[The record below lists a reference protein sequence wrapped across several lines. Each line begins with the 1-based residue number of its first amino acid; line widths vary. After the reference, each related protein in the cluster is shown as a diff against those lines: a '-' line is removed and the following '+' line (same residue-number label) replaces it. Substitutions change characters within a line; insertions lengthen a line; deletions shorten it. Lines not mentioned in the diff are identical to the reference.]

1 MELITYLYIMKQSNN
16 INMEKPIFKSISRVI
31 AVELINKSRG
41 RIFSVT
47 FKKKDNTIR
56 VMNCRLD
63 VKKHLKGGD
72 MAYDPTL
79 KGLKPVFDMQ
89 KKEFR
94 MINLE
99 TIKRLCIN
107 GQHYIVDPF

>member
-1 MELITYLYIMKQSNN
+1 MST
-16 INMEKPIFKSISRVI
+16 FKAISKVV

-47 FKKKDNTIR
+47 FKKKDNSIR

-72 MAYDPTL
+72 LAYNPSL
-79 KGLKPVFDMQ
+79 KGLKSVFDMQ
-89 KKEFR
+89 SNEYR

-99 TIKRLCIN
+99 TIKRLSIN
-107 GQHYIVDPF
+107 GEHYIVEPFIGLTI

>member
-1 MELITYLYIMKQSNN
+1 MST
-16 INMEKPIFKSISRVI
+16 FKAISKVV
-31 AVELINKSRG
+31 AVELINKSKG

-47 FKKKDNTIR
+47 FKKKDNSIR

-72 MAYDPTL
+72 LAYNPSL
-79 KGLKPVFDMQ
+79 KGLKSVFDMQ
-89 KKEFR
+89 SKEYR

-99 TIKRLCIN
+99 TIKRLSIN
-107 GQHYIVDPF
+107 GEHYIVDPF

>member
-1 MELITYLYIMKQSNN
+1 MST
-16 INMEKPIFKSISRVI
+16 FKAISKVV
-31 AVELINKSRG
+31 AVELINKSKG

-47 FKKKDNTIR
+47 FKKKDNSIR

-72 MAYDPTL
+72 LAYNPSL
-79 KGLKPVFDMQ
+79 KGLKSVFDMQ
-89 KKEFR
+89 KGEYR

-99 TIKRLCIN
+99 TIKRLSIN
-107 GQHYIVDPF
+107 GEHYIVDPF

>member
-1 MELITYLYIMKQSNN
+1 MGT
-16 INMEKPIFKSISRVI
+16 FKAISKVV

-56 VMNCRLD
+56 VMNCRLN
-63 VKKHLKGGD
+63 VKKHLKGGEL
-72 MAYDPTL
+72 AYDPTM
-79 KGLKPVFDMQ
+79 KGLKSVFDMQ
-89 KKEFR
+89 SKAYK

-99 TIKRLCIN
+99 TIKRLSIN
-107 GQHYIVDPF
+107 GEHYIVDPF

>member
-1 MELITYLYIMKQSNN
+1 MST
-16 INMEKPIFKSISRVI
+16 FKAISKVV
-31 AVELINKSRG
+31 AVELINKSKG

-63 VKKHLKGGD
+63 VKKHLKGGEL
-72 MAYDPTL
+72 AYNPAL
-79 KGLKPVFDMQ
+79 VGLKSVFDMQ
-89 KKEFR
+89 SNEYR

-99 TIKRLCIN
+99 TIKRLSIN
-107 GQHYIVDPF
+107 GEHYIVEPF

>member
-1 MELITYLYIMKQSNN
+1 MA
-16 INMEKPIFKSISRVI
+16 IFKAISKVV

-41 RIFSVT
+41 RIFCVT
-47 FKKKDNTIR
+47 FKKKDNSIR

-72 MAYDPTL
+72 IAYNPAL
-79 KGLKPVFDMQ
+79 KGLKSVFDMQ
-89 KKEFR
+89 KNEYR

-99 TIKRLCIN
+99 SIKRLSIN
-107 GQHYIVDPF
+107 GEHYIVE